1 MVGRRET
8 EFWLPII
15 SDISIEDYMLLFSGG
30 STYGTIS
37 GITNIRFMCNLLSLS
52 YCDHGNQLT

>member
-15 SDISIEDYMLLFSGG
+15 SDISIEDYMLLFSGVFH
-30 STYGTIS
+30 IW
-37 GITNIRFMCNLLSLS
+37 
-52 YCDHGNQLT
+52 DHVRHKRHKVHV